1 MKKWL
6 VILAVAVIAAAIAFF
21 SLGGKSQQEAAPAD
35 STPSAAPAKKP
46 TIAVVVKI
54 GGIPWFNSMEDGI
67 KQQAEK
73 MGVDAFMVGP
83 TSADPALQVRA
94 IEDLIARKVDVI
106 GVVPNDAEVLEPVL
120 KKAREQGIK
129 VITHESPN
137 SQNIDYDFELITSK
151 ALGEA
156 HAKLLAETTGCQ
168 GKYAVF
174 VGGLNVPAHNAWADA
189 AVDYLKTAC
198 PDMQQAAERFGVAES
213 VDDSRNTTL
222 DLLRAHPDLSGVMS
236 FGSQGTIGAARAA
249 QERGVAGK
257 LKVMGLFSAG
267 QGQRLVHD
275 GAITGGFMWSP
286 LEAGKAF
293 VELGAELAAGKNIAE
308 LQSTPVLGDIKL
320 EGKVIYADKPLSL
333 DKTTVDELAK
343 IGL

>member
-1 MKKWL
+1 MKGTWKKASL
-6 VILAVAVIAAAIAFF
+6 AIA
-21 SLGGKSQQEAAPAD
+21 LGLVATFAHAGDKPA
-35 STPSAAPAKKP
+35 
-46 TIAVVVKI
+46 IGIVVKI
-54 GGIPWFNSMEDGI
+54 GGIPWFNAMEAGI
-67 KQQAEK
+67 KSQAKE
-73 MGVDAFMVGP
+73 MNVDAFMVGP

-120 KKAREQGIK
+120 KRAREQGIK
-129 VITHESPN
+129 VIAHESPDSKN
-137 SQNIDYDFELITSK
+137 VNYDFELITSK

-156 HAKLLAETTGCQ
+156 HGKLMAETTGCK
-168 GKYAVF
+168 GSYAVF
-174 VGGLNVPAHNAWADA
+174 VGGLSVPAHNAWADA
-189 AVDYLKTAC
+189 AVNYLKEYC
-198 PDMQQAAERFGVAES
+198 PEMKQASERFGVAES

-222 DLLRAHPDLSGVMS
+222 DLLRAHPDLAGIMS

-267 QGQRLVHD
+267 QGRRLVHD
-275 GAITGGFMWSP
+275 GAITGGYLWSP

-293 VELGAELAAGKNIAE
+293 VELGTYLAEGKDIAAMT
-308 LQSTPVLGDIKL
+308 STPVLGKITI

-333 DKTTVDELAK
+333 DKTTVDALAEQ
-343 IGL
+343 GL